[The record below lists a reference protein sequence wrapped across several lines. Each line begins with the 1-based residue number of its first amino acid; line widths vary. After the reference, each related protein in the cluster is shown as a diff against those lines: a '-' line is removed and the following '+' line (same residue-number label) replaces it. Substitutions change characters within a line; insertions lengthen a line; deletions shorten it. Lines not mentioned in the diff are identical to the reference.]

1 MRELFAVVPLVAGF
15 ARIQLFMHVFQFE
28 NSGWPGLERTREAP
42 VLLQKRKRHR
52 GLEK

>member
-28 NSGWPGLERTREAP
+28 NSGWPWLERMLAK
-42 VLLQKRKRHR
+42 LSQQKGTKQ
-52 GLEK
+52 